1 MQTVS
6 SKNNNLKRFLGN
18 TKDKI
23 QNNDELEMYSIYCL
37 DCYKYYVGQT
47 FRYLNIKFK
56 EYLKN
61 IKKQTVN
68 L

>member
-1 MQTVS
+1 
-6 SKNNNLKRFLGN
+6 
-18 TKDKI
+18 
-23 QNNDELEMYSIYCL
+23 MYSIYCL

-61 IKKQTVN
+61 LKKTDGKSLTVQQILQTNHNINRYKTIK
-68 L
+68 